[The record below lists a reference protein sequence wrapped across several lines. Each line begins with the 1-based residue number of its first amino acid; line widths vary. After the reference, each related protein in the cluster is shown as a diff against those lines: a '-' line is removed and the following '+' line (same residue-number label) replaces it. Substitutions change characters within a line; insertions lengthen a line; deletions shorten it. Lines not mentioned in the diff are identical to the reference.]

1 MGTITAA
8 AWQLEAGQSLESSS
22 SLNLVLHI
30 PFVDFLRWE
39 MFYVLV
45 LREEGNFSYL
55 CVVPSPFGAIA
66 DWDRGQPL
74 VQLPFNSTWIA
85 PETADL
91 GGRTPTGKM
100 GALGSRCGGCG
111 TGCTAIGAWLY
122 VGAGVTKLT
131 DTTGGGLGGGMAKSK
146 LTARGTTSVGGMDSR
161 TGPPALSKPAA
172 RGVKVDCVR
181 GGGAEEVQVDEWPD
195 ATDGGG
201 GNPGDLTPD
210 GGIGVGGVGATCRCV
225 CGGVTSMNEA
235 VDAADMELKLC
246 EPLLLCEPIMVWWAP
261 LWKAEPAQLCKKS
274 LPEHARAV
282 DLVKEGL

>member
-85 PETADL
+85 PET
-91 GGRTPTGKM
+91 GRFGRPNSYRQDGSTG
-100 GALGSRCGGCG
+100 
-111 TGCTAIGAWLY
+111 
-122 VGAGVTKLT
+122 
-131 DTTGGGLGGGMAKSK
+131 
-146 LTARGTTSVGGMDSR
+146 
-161 TGPPALSKPAA
+161 
-172 RGVKVDCVR
+172 
-181 GGGAEEVQVDEWPD
+181 
-195 ATDGGG
+195 
-201 GNPGDLTPD
+201 
-210 GGIGVGGVGATCRCV
+210 
-225 CGGVTSMNEA
+225 
-235 VDAADMELKLC
+235 
-246 EPLLLCEPIMVWWAP
+246 
-261 LWKAEPAQLCKKS
+261 
-274 LPEHARAV
+274 
-282 DLVKEGL
+282 